1 LNTARDAS
9 LINLRIIMTTRNLD
23 KMFEPRS
30 VALIGA
36 SSRPGSV
43 GYTMARNLTEGGF
56 DGTIYFVNP
65 RGAEIEGRPCWTSID
80 ALPEAPDLALVATPP
95 ETIPGVIDELG
106 RKGTRAACIVTAGI
120 RGELAQRMLDAA
132 KPYVLRI
139 VGPNC
144 IGLLLPIV
152 GVNGSFAH
160 IAPISGDL
168 VFLSQSGAI
177 ITSVLDWAAGHGVG
191 FSQMVSIGD
200 MSDVDLGDLL
210 DYFAGDVK
218 SRAILLYLESIT
230 NARKFMSAARRAARA
245 KPVIVIK
252 AGRHAESAKAAASH
266 TGALAGADSVYEAAF
281 HRAGLLR
288 VNDLD
293 ELFDAAETLSRL
305 GSVPGERLTVLTNGG
320 GAGVLAADRLGDYD
334 GHLARLSDE
343 TITALDGLLPATWS
357 RGNPV
362 DIIGDAQPDRYR
374 DAIGVLLNDENID
387 AILVI
392 NCPTALAS
400 STDAAQAILSTIES
414 RKISG
419 RPTKPLLANWLGE
432 GAARDGRKLFEDAG
446 VPSFNTPS
454 DAVRGFMQLVQYSQ
468 AQRALMRTPPALPD
482 GFEFDAAKASEL
494 IAGVVASGRS
504 TLTEPEAKAVLAAYG
519 VTVAPTY
526 VASDP
531 ASVRQIAERILGQ
544 RDGQGEKEHKS
555 CVIKILSNDISHK
568 SDVGGV
574 RLDIG
579 SPEEAE
585 KAAVEM
591 LELVRRKSPNAHLD
605 GFSVQPM
612 IRMRCAHELIIGV
625 NEDPTFGPVIMFG
638 AGGTSVEAVA
648 DTAIAL
654 PPLDI
659 TLAHDLMR
667 STRIHRVLK
676 GYRDHPPVNLDAIAL
691 ALVKISYL
699 TANHP
704 EIRELD
710 INPLLVNADGLV
722 ALDAR
727 IVVADEALSARA
739 PMAIRPYPRQWEVNC
754 ELPGV
759 GPLHVRPIRPDDE
772 PLYQALMDRMTPS
785 DLRLRLLAPSKNR
798 SHKFLARLT
807 QLDYAREIG
816 FAMFTTT
823 TGRHEMLGA
832 AHLAA
837 NPDYT
842 SAEYAI
848 MVRSD
853 LKNQGLGWFLMNRL
867 ISYAK
872 AEGLNE
878 LHGSVLS
885 ENSTMLNM
893 CRELGFRVSRDP
905 EDLAVMHVA
914 LDLSKMS
921 PETLSDQ
928 HSSQQR
934 TGGRQTGTKV
944 R

>member
-1 LNTARDAS
+1 
-9 LINLRIIMTTRNLD
+9 MTIRNLD

-36 SSRPGSV
+36 SATHGSV
-43 GYTMARNLTEGGF
+43 GYTMARNLIEGGF
-56 DGTIYFVNP
+56 KGPVYFVNP
-65 RGAEIEGRPCWTSID
+65 RRSEIEGRPCSTSIEG
-80 ALPEAPDLALVATPP
+80 LPEPPDLALVATPP
-95 ETIPGVIDELG
+95 KAVPGVIEELG
-106 RKGTRAACIVTAGI
+106 RKGTRAACVVTAGI
-120 RGELAQRMLDAA
+120 RGELAQKMLDAA
-132 KPYVLRI
+132 KPYMLRI

-144 IGLLLPIV
+144 IGLLLPTI

-160 IAPISGDL
+160 IPPLQGDL

-200 MSDVDLGDLL
+200 MCDVDLGDLL
-210 DYFAGDVK
+210 DYFAADTTG
-218 SRAILLYLESIT
+218 RAILLYLESIT
-230 NARKFMSAARRAARA
+230 DARKFMSAARRAARA

-252 AGRHAESAKAAASH
+252 AGRHAESARAAASH

-281 HRAGLLR
+281 RRSGLLR

-305 GSVPGERLTVLTNGG
+305 GPLPGERLAVLTNGG
-320 GAGVLAADRLGDYD
+320 GAGVLAADRLGDY
-334 GHLARLSDE
+334 GEHLAPLTDK
-343 TITALDGLLPATWS
+343 TIAALDKTLPPTWS

-362 DIIGDAQPDRYR
+362 DIIGDAPPDRYR
-374 DAIGVLLNDENID
+374 DAIGALFSDVNSD
-387 AILVI
+387 AILII

-400 STDAAQAILSTIES
+400 STEAAKAILATAEA
-414 RKISG
+414 RKVSG
-419 RPTKPLLANWLGE
+419 RPLKPLLANWLGE
-432 GAARDGRKLFEDAG
+432 DAAKEGRKLFEEAG

-454 DAVRGFMQLVQYSQ
+454 DAVRGFMQLVRYSR
-468 AQRALMRTPPALPD
+468 AQRALMRTPPALSD
-482 GFEFDAAKASEL
+482 EFDIDAAKASEL
-494 IAGVVASGRS
+494 LSKVVASGRS
-504 TLTEPEAKAVLAAYG
+504 TLTEPESKEVLMAYG
-519 VTVAPTY
+519 VPAAPTY
-526 VASDP
+526 VAANP
-531 ASVRQIAERILGQ
+531 GEVRRAAERMLGEFSGRPSKDRQ
-544 RDGQGEKEHKS
+544 S
-555 CVIKILSNDISHK
+555 CVIKILSHDISHK

-574 RLDIG
+574 RLDIA

-591 LELVRRKSPNAHLD
+591 LEQVRRKCPNARLD

-612 IRMRCAHELIIGV
+612 VRRRWAHELIIGV
-625 NEDPTFGPVIMFG
+625 NEDPTFGPVVMFG

-659 TLAHDLMR
+659 ALAHDLMR
-667 STRIHRVLK
+667 STRIYRVLK
-676 GYRDHPPVNLDAIAL
+676 GYRGHPPANMDALAL

-699 TANHP
+699 AANHP

-710 INPLLVNADGLV
+710 INPLVANTEGVV

-727 IVVADEALSARA
+727 IVVADDALSPRT
-739 PMAIRPYPRQWEVNC
+739 PMAIRPYPRQWDAIC
-754 ELPGV
+754 ELPGLGV
-759 GPLHVRPIRPDDE
+759 LQIRPIRPDDE

-785 DLRLRLLAPSKNR
+785 DLRLRLLAPSKNQ

-807 QLDYAREIG
+807 QPDYAREIG
-816 FAMFTTT
+816 FAVFSTGA
-823 TGRHEMLGA
+823 GRHEMLGA

-867 ISYAK
+867 IAYAK
-872 AEGLNE
+872 TEGLSE
-878 LHGSVLS
+878 LYGSVLS
-885 ENSTMLNM
+885 ENAPMLNM
-893 CRELGFRVSRDP
+893 CRELGFTARPDP
-905 EDLAVMHVA
+905 EDMSRMNVT
-914 LDLSKMS
+914 LDLSKTEA
-921 PETLSDQ
+921 PETPQ
-928 HSSQQR
+928 P
-934 TGGRQTGTKV
+934 QTRELREKAG
-944 R
+944 